1 MRRGCARFATSR
13 RSSHL
18 ASGRPHAT
26 PSALA
31 TMTMKGAAGGEG
43 GQGRLRRPPPSAY
56 WKWHDPPVPRRRGA
70 ATGEATDV
78 PDATRLPSAAP
89 QTEADGLITR
99 YGVTRWQWIPW

>member
-31 TMTMKGAAGGEG
+31 TMTMEGAAGAEG
-43 GQGRLRRPPPSAY
+43 DQGPSA
-56 WKWHDPPVPRRRGA
+56 
-70 ATGEATDV
+70 
-78 PDATRLPSAAP
+78 PSTTQRVVEVA
-89 QTEADGLITR
+89 
-99 YGVTRWQWIPW
+99 